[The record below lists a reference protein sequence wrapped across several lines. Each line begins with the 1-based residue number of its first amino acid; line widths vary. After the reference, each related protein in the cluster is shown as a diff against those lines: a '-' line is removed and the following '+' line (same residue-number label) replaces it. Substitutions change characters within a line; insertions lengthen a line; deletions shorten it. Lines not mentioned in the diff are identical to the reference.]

1 MFLEGLQGYLGQPWP
16 IRENTPNPREIE
28 SLAQW
33 LKIVLKSMNF
43 QDKNAMK
50 MPRSQPSKK
59 KKKASTHF
67 EVNFQ

>member
-1 MFLEGLQGYLGQPWP
+1 MFLEGLQAYLGQPWP

-59 KKKASTHF
+59 RKEGKYPF
-67 EVNFQ
+67 